1 MAGTQVNI
9 EASLIPVRVRRAEMI
24 AEDIREFELVRPDSS
39 DLPQFTAGAHISVRV
54 PNGGL
59 RKYSLCND
67 PAERDR
73 YVIAVKREAPGTGG
87 SLGMVNEAK
96 PGDELMISAP
106 RNNFALV
113 KSPAGYVFIAGGIGI
128 TPIMSMVR
136 HLTGEAAARFKLVY
150 CTRTP

>member
-1 MAGTQVNI
+1 MAGTEI
-9 EASLIPVRVRRAEMI
+9 DLMPVRVRRADMI
-24 AEDIREFELVRPDSS
+24 ADDVREFELVRPDSG
-39 DLPQFTAGAHISVRV
+39 DLPQFAAGAHIAVRV
-54 PNGGL
+54 PNGQL

-87 SLGMVNEAK
+87 SLSMVEDVK
-96 PGDELMISAP
+96 VDDELMVSDP
-106 RNNFALV
+106 RNDFALV

-136 HLTGEAAARFKLVY
+136 HLTGEAAARFKLV
-150 CTRTP
+150 

>member
-1 MAGTQVNI
+1 MAGTEI
-9 EASLIPVRVRRAEMI
+9 DLMPVRVRRADMI
-24 AEDIREFELVRPDSS
+24 ADDVREFELVRPDSG

-54 PNGGL
+54 PNGEL

-87 SLGMVNEAK
+87 SLSMVDEANV
-96 PGDELMISAP
+96 GDELMVSAP

-113 KSPAGYVFIAGGIGI
+113 RSPAGYVFIAGGIGI
-128 TPIMSMVR
+128 TPILSMVR
-136 HLTGEAAARFKLVY
+136 HLRATAGARFK
-150 CTRTP
+150 